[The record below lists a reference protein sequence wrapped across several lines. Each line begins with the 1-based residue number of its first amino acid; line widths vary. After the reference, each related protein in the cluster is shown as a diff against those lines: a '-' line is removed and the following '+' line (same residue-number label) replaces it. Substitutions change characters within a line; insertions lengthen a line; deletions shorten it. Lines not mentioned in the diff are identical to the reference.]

1 MTKKVTLIKKFCR
14 KVTLPTILEKK
25 MFGLTKA
32 PETKGHGCGST
43 NEEKITRSINLSFGV
58 LIAVLNVVEIVII
71 TKIKRKRKI
80 YEILLL
86 SLSVSDCLFGLSNA
100 FASIIYIASIC
111 RLKDMVETAY
121 TLYMFFVLTSIF
133 HLLFITTDRLLV
145 VLKPLKHRTYISRRR
160 LYIFLAILW
169 ISAVTISGLLQIL
182 HDFTNTFQTSRT
194 LNQTFVE
201 TRTTLRNY
209 LVVRKMIRETLNS
222 FKSDMQLVLSVT
234 IIVADVAIVV
244 SYFII
249 IFLTTFKRK
258 KISTSLKKSNRL
270 STICVAIAA
279 TFVLFTL
286 PYAATRFTIGAAKFW
301 ANFILVL
308 NSGMNS
314 IVYFFRVKIFRYY
327 RNKTMINIKFN
338 SHM

>member
-1 MTKKVTLIKKFCR
+1 M
-14 KVTLPTILEKK
+14 
-25 MFGLTKA
+25 
-32 PETKGHGCGST
+32 
-43 NEEKITRSINLSFGV
+43 
-58 LIAVLNVVEIVII
+58 
-71 TKIKRKRKI
+71 
-80 YEILLL
+80 
-86 SLSVSDCLFGLSNA
+86 
-100 FASIIYIASIC
+100 
-111 RLKDMVETAY
+111 
-121 TLYMFFVLTSIF
+121 
-133 HLLFITTDRLLV
+133 
-145 VLKPLKHRTYISRRR
+145 
-160 LYIFLAILW
+160 
-169 ISAVTISGLLQIL
+169 TISGLLQIL

-209 LVVRKMIRETLNS
+209 LVVRKMVKETLNS
-222 FKSDMQLVLSVT
+222 FKSDMQLVLSVK

-286 PYAATRFTIGAAKFW
+286 PYAATRFTIGAGKFW

-314 IVYFFRVKIFRYY
+314 IVYFFRVKILRYY